1 MSKLLRKLS
10 HLALNGKQSQPTLT
24 RREHHIPGANNV
36 KSELEIKSKKDT
48 TAANSIF
55 KDDNLKRYYL
65 EQEARE
71 MEREAQAIERES
83 EIERASDRASATVT
97 VMEQRGEYAS
107 EFSDTSSDEIQYSY
121 KECNSS
127 KVMLECGHIITVES
141 FRQAIVLDVYY
152 NVCNICGKTIE
163 SEDKY
168 CLLSKCLKSS
178 RMNIKNKKSDINR
191 IELEIRETSLL
202 LEELY
207 NDYEELKNTET
218 RIKSSML
225 NCQNVS
231 QQY

>member
-10 HLALNGKQSQPTLT
+10 HLALNGKTAQPTLT

-36 KSELEIKSKKDT
+36 KSESETKSKKDT
-48 TAANSIF
+48 TANSIF

-65 EQEARE
+65 EQEQASERERERTTERE
-71 MEREAQAIERES
+71 MES
-83 EIERASDRASATVT
+83 ERASATVP
-97 VMEQRGEYAS
+97 VVDQMGEYA
-107 EFSDTSSDEIQYSY
+107 SDTSSDEIQYLY

-141 FRQAIVLDVYY
+141 FRQSVVLDVYY

-178 RMNIKNKKSDINR
+178 KMNIKNKKSDINR